1 MILALAACT
10 EEPDHLIGNWRA
22 VDISEQ
28 GDSMRLVPA
37 EVTFN
42 FLDNSRYRYTSTLRY
57 EEAGTYRLQDNYLVA
72 RDTTRPGSTDR
83 IVEVELL
90 NADSLRL
97 KMREADKERRLLFLK
112 E

>member
-1 MILALAACT
+1 M
-10 EEPDHLIGNWRA
+10 
-22 VDISEQ
+22 DIREQ
-28 GDSMRLVPA
+28 GDSMRLQPA

-42 FLDNSRYRYTSTLRY
+42 FRQDGRYRYISTLRY

-72 RDTTRPGSTDR
+72 RDTSRAGSTDR

-90 NADSLRL
+90 KADSLQL
-97 KMREADKERRLLFLK
+97 KMREGDKERRLLSLK